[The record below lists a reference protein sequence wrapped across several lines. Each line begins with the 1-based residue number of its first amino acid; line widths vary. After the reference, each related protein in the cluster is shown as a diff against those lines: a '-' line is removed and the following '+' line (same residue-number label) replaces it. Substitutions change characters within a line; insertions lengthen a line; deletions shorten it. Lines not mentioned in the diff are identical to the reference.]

1 MQTKESSYWNRQG
14 SRILCRL
21 CPRECMI
28 SEGRYGLC
36 NARQNIDGTLMSQS
50 YGMISALNLDPV
62 EKKPL
67 YHFYPGSKTL
77 SFGSFG
83 CNLKCG
89 FCQNSGITS
98 SKPVGNIKL
107 SPEDAVYFAV
117 EKNIKLI
124 SYTYNEPLINYEW
137 VFDTSMLSRKK
148 SMQNILVTNGY
159 VKEEPLKKLAC
170 FIDAANVDLKAFG
183 DDFYH
188 RNCGGSLEPVLKSI
202 EILHKANVHLEITN
216 LVIDGE
222 NSDIEEFEKM
232 VEYIAGIN
240 DEMPLHLSR
249 YFPNHKF
256 TVPKTKRETLFNLYD
271 IAKTKLKYV
280 YLGNFDGIE
289 QESTYCKNCGF
300 CIISRKGYDIAINCK
315 NPCICQECGIRN
327 NIITEV

>member
-1 MQTKESSYWNRQG
+1 
-14 SRILCRL
+14 
-21 CPRECMI
+21 MI

-36 NARQNIDGTLMSQS
+36 NARQNIGGTLISQS
-50 YGMISALNLDPV
+50 YAMISALNLDPV

-89 FCQNSGITS
+89 FCQNSGIAS
-98 SKPVGNIKL
+98 SKPAGNIQL

-137 VFDTSMLSRKK
+137 VFDMSMLARKK

-159 VKEEPLKKLAC
+159 IKEEPLKKLAC
-170 FIDAANVDLKAFG
+170 FIDAANVDLKAFS

-188 RNCGGSLEPVLKSI
+188 KNCGGSLEPVLKSI
-202 EILHKANVHLEITN
+202 EILHKMNVHLEITN

-222 NSDIEEFEKM
+222 NSDMEEFEKM
-232 VEYIAGIN
+232 IEYIAGIN
-240 DEMPLHLSR
+240 DEIPLHLSR
-249 YFPNHKF
+249 YFPSHKF
-256 TVPKTKRETLFNLYD
+256 TAAKTKRETLFNLYD

-300 CIISRKGYDIAINCK
+300 CIISRKGYDITVNCK
-315 NPCICQECGIRN
+315 NPRICPECGIRN
-327 NIITEV
+327 NIII